1 VRWSVKRLLTKRR
14 SLATA
19 LAVVVVAGGTGIW
32 FATRSSAAG
41 PSITTTNQI
50 KSVTTGSITQTVSS
64 TGTIEPASQASLSF
78 AVSGR
83 VTAVNVTAGQTV
95 TVGQSLATIDPT
107 ALSASVAQAEAT
119 VSADESKL
127 ATDQANGSSAS
138 QVAADQAS
146 VVSSQAQLS
155 SAQASL
161 AEATLTSTIAGT
173 VASVNLSVGQQ
184 VSGTSTSSSPS
195 SSTGSS
201 ASSSPGSTSKGSAA
215 PSASSSSS
223 SSSSTSSSTAQFVII
238 STGSYIVNAT
248 VDDTQVSQVVVGD
261 QAVITP
267 SGATT
272 AAYGTVGSIGLL
284 ATSSSNVAS
293 FPVVINVTGSPSGLF
308 GGATA
313 SVVITV
319 KNLQNVVVVPT
330 AAIHYSGNATTV
342 NMVTNGNTAA
352 QTVTVGAASGGNTQ
366 IVSGLAVGDK
376 VVVPVVT
383 IKGFGGAGTG
393 AGTRTGTGFG
403 GAGGFGGG
411 FGGGGGG
418 GAGGFGGGGG
428 GGFGGGGG
436 G

>member
-1 VRWSVKRLLTKRR
+1 LTKRR

-95 TVGQSLATIDPT
+95 TVGQSLATVDPT

-127 ATDQANGSSAS
+127 TTDQANGSSSS

-173 VASVNLSVGQQ
+173 VASVTLSVGQQ
-184 VSGTSTSSSPS
+184 VSGSSTSSSPS
-195 SSTGSS
+195 SSTASSTGSS
-201 ASSSPGSTSKGSAA
+201 ASSTTGSTSKGSAA
-215 PSASSSSS
+215 PSASSS

-248 VDDTQVSQVVVGD
+248 VDDTQVSQVTIGD

-284 ATSSSNVAS
+284 ATSNSNVAS

-342 NMVTNGNTAA
+342 NMVTNGNTAS

-366 IVSGLAVGDK
+366 IVSGLAAGDR

-383 IKGFGGAGTG
+383 IKGFGGPG

-403 GAGGFGGG
+403 GGG
-411 FGGGGGG
+411 FGGGGVGG
-418 GAGGFGGGGG
+418 GGFGVGGGGGG
-428 GGFGGGGG
+428 GGFGGGG
-436 G
+436 

>member
-1 VRWSVKRLLTKRR
+1 MRWSGKGLLTKRR
-14 SLATA
+14 NLTA
-19 LAVVVVAGGTGIW
+19 VVAFVVVAGGTGIW

-41 PSITTTNQI
+41 PSITTTN
-50 KSVTTGSITQTVSS
+50 KTESVATGTITQTVSS
-64 TGTIEPASQASLSF
+64 TGTIEPANQANLSF
-78 AVSGR
+78 AVSGT
-83 VTAVNVTAGQTV
+83 VTGVNVTGGQTV
-95 TVGQSLATIDPT
+95 TVGQTLATIDPT
-107 ALSASVAQAEAT
+107 TLAASLALAQAT
-119 VSADESKL
+119 VSSDESKL
-127 ATDQANGSSAS
+127 ATDQAAGASAS
-138 QVAADQAS
+138 QVAADQES
-146 VVSSQAQLS
+146 VVSSQAQLT

-184 VSGTSTSSSPS
+184 VSGTGTS
-195 SSTGSS
+195 SSTGSNAGS
-201 ASSSPGSTSKGSAA
+201 GAGASTGSTTRGATSTAA
-215 PSASSSSS
+215 PS
-223 SSSSTSSSTAQFVII
+223 SSSSTSTTAQFVII

-261 QAVITP
+261 QALITP
-267 SGATT
+267 TGATT
-272 AAYGTVGSIGLL
+272 AAYGTVASIGLL

-342 NMVTNGNTAA
+342 NLVTNGSTASHP
-352 QTVTVGAASGGNTQ
+352 VTIGTASGGNTQ

-376 VVVPVVT
+376 VVVPIVT
-383 IKGFGGAGTG
+383 IKGFNGAAG
-393 AGTRTGTGFG
+393 GTRTGT
-403 GAGGFGGG
+403 
-411 FGGGGGG
+411 
-418 GAGGFGGGGG
+418 GFGGGGG

-436 G
+436 GFGGGGGG

>member
-1 VRWSVKRLLTKRR
+1 MRWSGKGLLTKRR
-14 SLATA
+14 SLTVVVAF
-19 LAVVVVAGGTGIW
+19 VVVAGGTGIW

-41 PSITTTNQI
+41 PSITTTN
-50 KSVTTGSITQTVSS
+50 KTESVATGTITQTVSS
-64 TGTIEPASQASLSF
+64 TGTIEPANQANLSF
-78 AVSGR
+78 SVSGT
-83 VTAVNVTAGQTV
+83 VTGVDVTSGQAVTAGQT
-95 TVGQSLATIDPT
+95 LATIDPT
-107 ALSASVAQAEAT
+107 TLAASLALAQAT
-119 VSADESKL
+119 VSSDQSKL
-127 ATDQANGSSAS
+127 ATDQAAGASAS

-146 VVSSQAQLS
+146 VVSSQAQLT

-173 VASVNLSVGQQ
+173 VASINLSVGQQ
-184 VSGTSTSSSPS
+184 VSGSGTSSSAGS
-195 SSTGSS
+195 NTGSGAGASTGSTTRG
-201 ASSSPGSTSKGSAA
+201 ATSSAA
-215 PSASSSSS
+215 PS
-223 SSSSTSSSTAQFVII
+223 SSSSTSTSAQFVII

-267 SGATT
+267 TGATT
-272 AAYGTVGSIGLL
+272 AAYGTVASIGLL

-342 NMVTNGNTAA
+342 NLVTNGSTASHP
-352 QTVTVGAASGGNTQ
+352 VTIGAASGGNTQ
-366 IVSGLAVGDK
+366 IVSGLAVGDQ
-376 VVVPVVT
+376 VVVPIVT
-383 IKGFGGAGTG
+383 IKGFNGTAG
-393 AGTRTGTGFG
+393 GTRT
-403 GAGGFGGG
+403 GG
-411 FGGGGGG
+411 FGGGG
-418 GAGGFGGGGG
+418 GGFGGGGG

-436 G
+436 GGFGGGGGGGFTGGGAG

>member
-1 VRWSVKRLLTKRR
+1 MWSVKRLLTKRR

-64 TGTIEPASQASLSF
+64 TGTIEPASQANLSF

-83 VTAVNVTAGQTV
+83 VTAVNVTPGQTV

-107 ALSASVAQAEAT
+107 TLSASVAQAEAT

-127 ATDQANGSSAS
+127 ATDQANGSSSS

-146 VVSSQAQLS
+146 VVSAQAQLS
-155 SAQASL
+155 SAQVSL

-184 VSGTSTSSSPS
+184 VSGSSTSSSPS

-201 ASSSPGSTSKGSAA
+201 ASSSTGSTTKGSSA

-223 SSSSTSSSTAQFVII
+223 SSTSGSTAQFVII

-248 VDDTQVSQVVVGD
+248 VDDTQVSQVAVGD

-330 AAIHYSGNATTV
+330 AAIHFSGNATTV
-342 NMVTNGNTAA
+342 NMVTNGNTAS

-393 AGTRTGTGFG
+393 TRTGAGFG
-403 GAGGFGGG
+403 GAGGGG
-411 FGGGGGG
+411 FGGGGG

-428 GGFGGGGG
+428 GGGFGGGGG
-436 G
+436 GAGGGGG

>member
-1 VRWSVKRLLTKRR
+1 VRWSGKGLLTKRR
-14 SLATA
+14 NLTA
-19 LAVVVVAGGTGIW
+19 VVAFVVVAGGTGIW

-41 PSITTTNQI
+41 PSITTTN
-50 KSVTTGSITQTVSS
+50 KTESVATGTITQTVSS
-64 TGTIEPASQASLSF
+64 TGTIEPANQANLSF
-78 AVSGR
+78 AVSGT
-83 VTAVNVTAGQTV
+83 VTGVNVTGGQTV
-95 TVGQSLATIDPT
+95 TVGQTLATIDPT
-107 ALSASVAQAEAT
+107 TLAASLALAQAT
-119 VSADESKL
+119 VSSDESKL
-127 ATDQANGSSAS
+127 ATDQAAGASAS

-146 VVSSQAQLS
+146 VVSSQAQLT

-184 VSGTSTSSSPS
+184 VSGTGTS
-195 SSTGSS
+195 SSTGSNAGS
-201 ASSSPGSTSKGSAA
+201 GTGSGTGASTGSTTRGATSSAA
-215 PSASSSSS
+215 PS
-223 SSSSTSSSTAQFVII
+223 SSSSTSTTAQFVII

-261 QAVITP
+261 QALITP
-267 SGATT
+267 TGATT
-272 AAYGTVGSIGLL
+272 AAYGTVASIGLL

-293 FPVVINVTGSPSGLF
+293 FPVVINVTGSPNGLF

-342 NMVTNGNTAA
+342 NLVTNGSTASHP
-352 QTVTVGAASGGNTQ
+352 VTIGTASGGNTQ

-376 VVVPVVT
+376 VVVPIVT
-383 IKGFGGAGTG
+383 IKGFNGAAG
-393 AGTRTGTGFG
+393 GTRTGT
-403 GAGGFGGG
+403 
-411 FGGGGGG
+411 
-418 GAGGFGGGGG
+418 GFGGGGG

-436 G
+436 GGFTGGGGG

>member
-1 VRWSVKRLLTKRR
+1 M
-14 SLATA
+14 A
-19 LAVVVVAGGTGIW
+19 LVVVAGGTGIW

-41 PSITTTNQI
+41 PSITTTN
-50 KSVTTGSITQTVSS
+50 KTESVATGTITQTVSS
-64 TGTIEPASQASLSF
+64 TGTVEPANQANLSF
-78 AVSGR
+78 AVSGT
-83 VTAVNVTAGQTV
+83 VTGVNVTAGQTV
-95 TVGQSLATIDPT
+95 TVGQSLATVDPT
-107 ALSASVAQAEAT
+107 TLAASLALAQAT
-119 VSADESKL
+119 VSSDQSKL
-127 ATDQANGSSAS
+127 ATDQAAAASAS
-138 QVAADQAS
+138 QLASDQAN
-146 VVSSQAQLS
+146 VVSSQAQLT

-161 AEATLTSTIAGT
+161 ADATLTSTIAGT

-184 VSGTSTSSSPS
+184 VSGTGTSSSSPS
-195 SSTGSS
+195 SSSSSSGSGAGASTGSS
-201 ASSSPGSTSKGSAA
+201 SKAATSSAA
-215 PSASSSSS
+215 PS
-223 SSSSTSSSTAQFVII
+223 SSSSTTTAQFVII

-248 VDDTQVSQVVVGD
+248 VDDTQVSQVVIGD

-267 SGATT
+267 SGSTT
-272 AAYGTVGSIGLL
+272 AVYGTVASIGLL

-342 NMVTNGNTAA
+342 NLVTNGSTASHP
-352 QTVTVGAASGGNTQ
+352 VTIGSASGGNTQ

-376 VVVPVVT
+376 VVVPIVT
-383 IKGFGGAGTG
+383 IKGFNGAAGGA
-393 AGTRTGTGFG
+393 RTGG
-403 GAGGFGGG
+403 GGGG

-418 GAGGFGGGGG
+418 GFTGGGGG

-436 G
+436 GGFTDGGGG

>member
-1 VRWSVKRLLTKRR
+1 MRWSGKGLLTKRR
-14 SLATA
+14 NLTA
-19 LAVVVVAGGTGIW
+19 VVAFVVVAGGTGIW

-41 PSITTTNQI
+41 PSITTTN
-50 KSVTTGSITQTVSS
+50 KTESVATGTITQTVSS
-64 TGTIEPASQASLSF
+64 TGTIEPANQANLSF
-78 AVSGR
+78 AVSGT
-83 VTAVNVTAGQTV
+83 VTGVNVTGGQTV
-95 TVGQSLATIDPT
+95 TVGQTLATIDPT
-107 ALSASVAQAEAT
+107 TLAASLALAQAT
-119 VSADESKL
+119 VSSDESKL
-127 ATDQANGSSAS
+127 ATDQAAGASAS
-138 QVAADQAS
+138 QVAADQES
-146 VVSSQAQLS
+146 VVSSQAQLT

-184 VSGTSTSSSPS
+184 VSGTGTS
-195 SSTGSS
+195 SSTGSNAGS
-201 ASSSPGSTSKGSAA
+201 GAGASTGSTTRGATSTAA
-215 PSASSSSS
+215 PS
-223 SSSSTSSSTAQFVII
+223 SSSSTSTTAQFVII

-261 QAVITP
+261 QALITP
-267 SGATT
+267 TGATT
-272 AAYGTVGSIGLL
+272 AAYGTVASIGLL

-342 NMVTNGNTAA
+342 NLVTNGSTASHP
-352 QTVTVGAASGGNTQ
+352 VTIGTASGGNTQ

-376 VVVPVVT
+376 VVVPIVT
-383 IKGFGGAGTG
+383 IKGFNGAAG
-393 AGTRTGTGFG
+393 GTRTGTGV
-403 GAGGFGGG
+403 
-411 FGGGGGG
+411 GGGGG
-418 GAGGFGGGGG
+418 GGFGGGGG

>member
-1 VRWSVKRLLTKRR
+1 MRWSVKRLLTKRR
-14 SLATA
+14 SLTTA

-64 TGTIEPASQASLSF
+64 TGTIEPASQANLSF

-173 VASVNLSVGQQ
+173 VASINLSVGQQ
-184 VSGTSTSSSPS
+184 VSGSSTSSSPS
-195 SSTGSS
+195 SSTGPS
-201 ASSSPGSTSKGSAA
+201 ASSSTGSTTKASAA
-215 PSASSSSS
+215 PSAAASSSSSS

-238 STGSYIVNAT
+238 STGAYIVNAT
-248 VDDTQVSQVVVGD
+248 VDDTQVSQVAIGD

-267 SGATT
+267 GGATT
-272 AAYGTVGSIGLL
+272 AAYGTVGSVGLL

-313 SVVITV
+313 GVVITV

-330 AAIHYSGNATTV
+330 AAIHYSSNATTV
-342 NMVTNGNTAA
+342 NMITNGNTAA

-383 IKGFGGAGTG
+383 IKGFGGTGTG

-403 GAGGFGGG
+403 GAGGGG
-411 FGGGGGG
+411 FGGGGG

-428 GGFGGGGG
+428 GFGGGG
-436 G
+436 